1 MERSAARNRVIEL
14 REVGEPWL
22 RDGGFGPYALLDVVV
37 ERVRPPLTRAECES
51 VLGLLA
57 ERPSEVPPAALLE
70 LIESTPSWP
79 VWTLLEHPSSRA
91 IVELRLRLAARGYR
105 PLEAG

>member
-1 MERSAARNRVIEL
+1 MERSAARNRIIEL
-14 REVGEPWL
+14 REVAEPWL
-22 RDGGFGPYALLDVVV
+22 RDGGFGPNAPLDVVV
-37 ERVRPPLTRAECES
+37 ERLRPPLTREACES
-51 VLGLLA
+51 VLSLLA
-57 ERPSEVPPAALLE
+57 ERPSDVPPATLLE

>member
-1 MERSAARNRVIEL
+1 L
-14 REVGEPWL
+14 REARPPWL
-22 RDGGFGPYALLDVVV
+22 RDDGFALIALLDVVV
-37 ERVRPPLTRAECES
+37 ERVRPPLTRQECVS
-51 VLGLLA
+51 VLDLLA

-70 LIESTPSWP
+70 LVESTPGWP
-79 VWTLLEHPSSRA
+79 VWALLEHASCRA